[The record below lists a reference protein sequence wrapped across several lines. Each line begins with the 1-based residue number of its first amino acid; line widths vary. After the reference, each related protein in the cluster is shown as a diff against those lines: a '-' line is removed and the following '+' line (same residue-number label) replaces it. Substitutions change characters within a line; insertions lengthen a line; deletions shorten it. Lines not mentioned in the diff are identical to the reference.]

1 MVHHPKW
8 LLASFIVE
16 KCARRLDHL
25 NLWPCRHVAS
35 VGKTSFPV
43 FLHGILQESTG
54 RTCPPPEDSWNWR
67 RFLQV
72 KCLLNKIPPSSRQ
85 PHIKARYC

>member
-54 RTCPPPEDSWNWR
+54 RTCPPPR
-67 RFLQV
+67 RQLELAQ
-72 KCLLNKIPPSSRQ
+72 IPAGQ
-85 PHIKARYC
+85 MFAE